1 MHKLL
6 FILLLVFAGIEAWP
20 QTDTVITR
28 YYLDTLRVDSFYL
41 VRIDSV
47 FTASSPRPQVQI
59 TQTLFSDT
67 FALRQFIMNERAIFA
82 QIDAQRLELAKV
94 FNRANYLTARLECLI
109 DSVFH
114 GASCSGIG
122 ARSVR
127 LPPTESQQQSPLR
140 NDAPATKE
148 RKKPVANQQRKR
160 RSE

>member
-28 YYLDTLRVDSFYL
+28 YHLDTLRVDSFYL

-67 FALRQFIMNERAIFA
+67 FALRQFIMNERAIFT
-82 QIDAQRLELAKV
+82 QIDVQRIELAKV
-94 FNRANYLTARLECLI
+94 FNRAKYLTARLECLI

-114 GASCSGIG
+114 GASCTDIG

-127 LPPTESQQQSPLR
+127 LPPPDAQKSGAPG
-140 NDAPATKE
+140 NDAPATNE

>member
-1 MHKLL
+1 MQKL
-6 FILLLVFAGIEAWP
+6 IGIVIIVLSYVEAWP

-28 YYLDTLRVDSFYL
+28 YHLDTLRVDSFYL

-47 FTASSPRPQVQI
+47 FNSSSPRPQVQI
-59 TQTLFSDT
+59 TQTLFNDT
-67 FALRQFIMNERAIFA
+67 SALRQFIMNERAIFA
-82 QIDAQRLELAKV
+82 QIDAQRIELAKV

-148 RKKPVANQQRKR
+148 RKKPVANQYRKR
-160 RSE
+160 QKK